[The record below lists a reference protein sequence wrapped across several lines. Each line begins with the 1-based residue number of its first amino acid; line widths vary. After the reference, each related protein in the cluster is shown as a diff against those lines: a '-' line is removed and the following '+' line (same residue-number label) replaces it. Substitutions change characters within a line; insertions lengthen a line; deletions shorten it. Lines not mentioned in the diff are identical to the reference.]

1 MQFSKFKWAICGCC
15 EGHGKVDN
23 PAFSNGITSSE
34 WEQWGDEDRASYLSG
49 LYDVPCP
56 DCRGSGKI
64 KVPDVAAM
72 TFTEKR
78 ELVLQRIEARE
89 EAEFLRQCAHERR
102 MGY

>member
-15 EGHGKVDN
+15 EGHGKVEN
-23 PAFSNGITSSE
+23 PAFYNGITDWAE
-34 WEQWGDEDRASYLSG
+34 WSDEERESYMSG

-56 DCRGSGKI
+56 DCRGSGKV

-72 TFTEKR
+72 TFAEKR

-89 EAEFLRQCAHERR
+89 DAEYRRQCAHERA

>member
-1 MQFSKFKWAICGCC
+1 MTFTKFKWVICNYC

-34 WEQWGDEDRASYLSG
+34 WGEWSDEDRESYMSG

-56 DCRGSGKI
+56 NCSGSGKV
-64 KVPDVAAM
+64 KAPNVGSM
-72 TFTEKR
+72 TFAEKR
-78 ELVLQRIEARE
+78 ELVKQLIEARE
-89 EAEFLRQCAHERR
+89 EEEFLRQCAHERR